1 MRVLVI
7 AALVALVVTSAP
19 LVPSATP
26 AARAQSNCPNATLP
40 PPPVDESEEPRPG
53 QRTPTPLP
61 VPNETPG
68 GGRLG
73 ECGLIL
79 PPGAPRPPQPLTAKN
94 WLIQDLDSGQVLA
107 ARHPHGRQRPAS
119 LIKTLLAL
127 VVIDELDPNRTVRP
141 TKKDASQECS
151 CVGIE
156 AGSPYSVHDLLM
168 GLMMKSG
175 NDAAHALATALGGV
189 PATVR
194 KMNGLARRLGATD
207 TRAATPSGLDGPGMV
222 TSAYDQALLY
232 RHALSKP
239 QYVEAVS
246 TREVEF
252 PGARGEPSYPVVNND
267 RLHTEYSGFIG
278 GKTGFTSDAR
288 HTYVGGAERNGR
300 RVAVVLLRAEQRPI
314 RVSEQAMNM
323 LDYGFQLAA
332 AGTSGVGRVTT
343 APPPPPP
350 QPQRTEAPAGA
361 DTGNQTAA
369 AGDRQNTD
377 ARGADGQGQ
386 SAGLGWIIGI
396 AILVAVATGV
406 GIAITRDEYV

>member
-1 MRVLVI
+1 MV
-7 AALVALVVTSAP
+7 AALAALVVTSAP

-26 AARAQSNCPNATLP
+26 SARAQSNCPNATLP
-40 PPPVDESEEPRPG
+40 PPPVDESEEPKPG
-53 QRTPTPLP
+53 RQAPAPLP
-61 VPNETPG
+61 VPAETPG

-73 ECGLIL
+73 ECGLVL

-127 VVIDELDPNRTVRP
+127 VVIDELDPNRVVRP
-141 TKKDASQECS
+141 TKEDASQECS

-156 AGSPYSVHDLLM
+156 AGSPYTVHDLLM
-168 GLMMKSG
+168 GLMMESG

-189 PATVR
+189 PTALR
-194 KMNGLARRLGATD
+194 KMNRLARRLGATD

-246 TREVEF
+246 TREIAF
-252 PGARGEPSYPVVNND
+252 PGPRGKPSYPVVNDD
-267 RLHTEYSGFIG
+267 RLHTEYAGFLG

-288 HTYVGGAERNGR
+288 HTYVGGAMRNGR
-300 RVAVVLLRAEQRPI
+300 RIAVVLLRAEQRPI

-332 AGTSGVGRVTT
+332 AGTPAVGRVTT
-343 APPPPPP
+343 APPPPPAAP
-350 QPQRTEAPAGA
+350 PRTEAPAGENGTDA
-361 DTGNQTAA
+361 GSRSATA
-369 AGDRQNTD
+369 GGQQGTD
-377 ARGADGQGQ
+377 ARAADEQEPTTGV
-386 SAGLGWIIGI
+386 GWIIGI
-396 AILVAVATGV
+396 VILVAVATGV
-406 GIAITRDEYV
+406 GIALTRDEQI